1 MKRFLIS
8 LIAILVSITAFGQWV
23 SPGNGTL
30 YTMDSISIIAPAAV
44 SNSQNGQFQI
54 HQDITISANDT
65 LFLESQTND
74 ILIDN
79 GITITI
85 NGAIMTENR
94 VNRLYITGD
103 STGTSFFT
111 LSLGNAAT
119 ANFSNVVF
127 QYGQKIQL
135 LNSGQVVFY
144 NCEFSNFSDAVI
156 NYMNCNPTIQNSYF
170 HDNQKAAVTS
180 AVNTAGSPKIISN
193 HFYNNDLSN
202 ANIPQINIGP
212 GDQDTII
219 ILGNYIQGVAQ
230 NMSGGIGIMNM
241 GASNTVLL
249 LSGNVIENN
258 RYGYTQNGTNIYAI
272 IEDNIIRNNN
282 LETNPNNGG
291 SGISI
296 YGSTTSCGA
305 KLRRNLIHGNL
316 WGITAIYNHNIDMG
330 TAEDPGGNVLYDNG
344 NNNVEYE
351 LYNNSSCNMSAIG
364 NYWGNNDATH
374 AEDVIYHQTDNSSY
388 GLVTYNPVMEL
399 YPDMLDFRI
408 LVCNNP
414 QITNFYD
421 EDIVFSFSEYGD
433 TLFYFFGCAV
443 PELSS
448 IVPTVTIPFG
458 VSCSPNPEEIVNLYN
473 AVTYTLTTPHG
484 TSKDWVVVAYIGG
497 GVDEH
502 NEISVSIVQN
512 PIINNILH
520 LRNESGKAIAV
531 EVHSITGQLVYQAES
546 ADNNVSV
553 ITSDWKKGMYLITVS
568 QDGKR
573 KNFKVVNL

>member
-1 MKRFLIS
+1 MKRFFCLLVATI
-8 LIAILVSITAFGQWV
+8 VSITAFGQWV
-23 SPGNGTL
+23 SPGNGTNYNL
-30 YTMDSISIIAPAAV
+30 SSLCVAAYGAV
-44 SNSQNGQFQI
+44 SMSQSGHYQI
-54 HQDITISANDT
+54 HQDITISANDI
-65 LFLESQTND
+65 LYLESGATD
-74 ILIDN
+74 IQIDN
-79 GITITI
+79 GVTITI

-94 VNRLYITGD
+94 TNRLYITGD

-111 LSLGNAAT
+111 LCLGNAAT
-119 ANFSNVVF
+119 ANLSNVVF

-135 LNSGQVVFY
+135 LNSGQVVFD
-144 NCEFSNFSDAVI
+144 NCEFTNFSDAVI
-156 NYMNCNPTIQNSYF
+156 NYMNCNPTIQNCYF

-180 AVNTAGSPKIISN
+180 AVNTTGSPKILSN

-202 ANIPQINIGP
+202 ANVPQINIGP

-219 ILGNYIQGVAQ
+219 IMGNYIEGVAQ

-249 LSGNVIENN
+249 VKGNVIENN

-296 YGSTTSCGA
+296 YGSTTTCGA

-351 LYNNSSCNMSAIG
+351 LYNNSSCNMSAVG
-364 NYWGNNDATH
+364 NYWGDNDASH
-374 AEDVIYHQTDNSSY
+374 AEDVIYHQNDNSSY
-388 GLVTYNPVMEL
+388 GLVTYTPIMEIEPKFL
-399 YPDMLDFRI
+399 YFI
-408 LVCNNP
+408 VY
-414 QITNFYD
+414 IYD
-421 EDIVFSFSEYGD
+421 DNTGFQDIVFDLSQDSDTIYGTYYGEPD
-433 TLFYFFGCAV
+433 MAFEQISPNVGM
-443 PELSS
+443 PMG
-448 IVPTVTIPFG
+448 VT
-458 VSCSPNPEEIVNLYN
+458 CSPEPDNPQNFNQPVS
-473 AVTYTLTTPHG
+473 YTLTTPHG
-484 TSKDWVVVAYIGG
+484 TSRTYVAVINFTEAVEDYETMPVTLSPNPVSGG
-497 GVDEH
+497 H
-502 NEISVSIVQN
+502 FT
-512 PIINNILH
+512 LH
-520 LRNESGKAIAV
+520 NESGKSISV

-546 ADNNVSV
+546 AEGSFSVS
-553 ITSDWKKGMYLITVS
+553 TSDWEKGIYLVTVS

-573 KNFKVVNL
+573 KIFKVVNL

>member
-65 LFLESQTND
+65 LFLEIQTND

-156 NYMNCNPTIQNSYF
+156 NYMNCNPTIQNCYF
-170 HDNQKAAVTS
+170 HDNQKAAIAS

-193 HFYNNDLSN
+193 YFQNNDLSN
-202 ANIPQINIGP
+202 ANVPQINIGP
-212 GDQDTII
+212 GTEDTIVI
-219 ILGNYIQGVAQ
+219 MGNYIEGVAQ

-241 GASNTVLL
+241 GASNTILL

-296 YGSTTSCGA
+296 YGSTTTCGA

-374 AEDVIYHQTDNSSY
+374 AEDVIYHQTDNSSF

-443 PELSS
+443 PDLSS

-553 ITSDWKKGMYLITVS
+553 ITSDWKKGMYLVTVS

>member
-1 MKRFLIS
+1 MKRFFCLLVATI
-8 LIAILVSITAFGQWV
+8 VSITAFGQWV
-23 SPGNGTL
+23 SPGNGTNYNL
-30 YTMDSISIIAPAAV
+30 SSLCIAAYGAV
-44 SNSQNGQFQI
+44 SMSQSGHYQI
-54 HQDITISANDT
+54 HQDITISANDI
-65 LFLESQTND
+65 LYLESGATD
-74 ILIDN
+74 IQIDN
-79 GITITI
+79 GVTITI

-127 QYGQKIQL
+127 QYGQQIQL
-135 LNSGQVVFY
+135 LNSGQVLFD
-144 NCEFSNFSDAVI
+144 NCVFSNFNDAVI
-156 NYMNCNPTIQNSYF
+156 NYMNCNPTIQNCYF
-170 HDNQKAAVTS
+170 HDNQKAAITS
-180 AVNTAGSPKIISN
+180 AVNTAGSPKIIGN
-193 HFYNNDLSN
+193 YFQNNDLSN
-202 ANIPQINIGP
+202 ANVPQINIGP

-219 ILGNYIQGVAQ
+219 IVGNHIEGVAQ

-241 GASNTVLL
+241 GSSNTVLL
-249 LSGNVIENN
+249 VKDNVIENN

-305 KLRRNLIHGNL
+305 KIRRNLIHGNL

-344 NNNVEYE
+344 NNDIEYE

-364 NYWGNNDATH
+364 NYWGNNDVSH

-388 GLVTYNPVMEL
+388 GLVTYSPIMEIEPKFLYFSLMLNNSDPVQEL
-399 YPDMLDFRI
+399 VFDLSQDSDTIVATYNGGYELFFDQIRPHVVLPMGVTCSPEPD
-408 LVCNNP
+408 NP
-414 QITNFYD
+414 QNFNM
-421 EDIVFSFSEYGD
+421 
-433 TLFYFFGCAV
+433 
-443 PELSS
+443 P
-448 IVPTVTIPFG
+448 
-458 VSCSPNPEEIVNLYN
+458 VN
-473 AVTYTLTTPHG
+473 YTLTTPHG
-484 TSKDWVVVAYIGG
+484 SSRTYVAVIDFAEAVTDHETIPVTLSPNPVSGG
-497 GVDEH
+497 
-502 NEISVSIVQN
+502 QFT
-512 PIINNILH
+512 
-520 LRNESGKAIAV
+520 LRNESGKSIAV

-546 ADNNVSV
+546 TDESYSVS
-553 ITSDWKKGMYLITVS
+553 TSDWKKGIYLVTVS

>member
-1 MKRFLIS
+1 
-8 LIAILVSITAFGQWV
+8 
-23 SPGNGTL
+23 
-30 YTMDSISIIAPAAV
+30 
-44 SNSQNGQFQI
+44 
-54 HQDITISANDT
+54 
-65 LFLESQTND
+65 
-74 ILIDN
+74 
-79 GITITI
+79 
-85 NGAIMTENR
+85 
-94 VNRLYITGD
+94 
-103 STGTSFFT
+103 
-111 LSLGNAAT
+111 
-119 ANFSNVVF
+119 
-127 QYGQKIQL
+127 
-135 LNSGQVVFY
+135 
-144 NCEFSNFSDAVI
+144 
-156 NYMNCNPTIQNSYF
+156 
-170 HDNQKAAVTS
+170 
-180 AVNTAGSPKIISN
+180 
-193 HFYNNDLSN
+193 
-202 ANIPQINIGP
+202 
-212 GDQDTII
+212 
-219 ILGNYIQGVAQ
+219 
-230 NMSGGIGIMNM
+230 
-241 GASNTVLL
+241 
-249 LSGNVIENN
+249 
-258 RYGYTQNGTNIYAI
+258 
-272 IEDNIIRNNN
+272 
-282 LETNPNNGG
+282 
-291 SGISI
+291 
-296 YGSTTSCGA
+296 
-305 KLRRNLIHGNL
+305 
-316 WGITAIYNHNIDMG
+316 
-330 TAEDPGGNVLYDNG
+330 
-344 NNNVEYE
+344 
-351 LYNNSSCNMSAIG
+351 MSAIG

-443 PELSS
+443 PDLSS

-546 ADNNVSV
+546 ADNNFTVT
-553 ITSDWKKGMYLITVS
+553 TSDWNKGIYLVTVS

>member
-156 NYMNCNPTIQNSYF
+156 NYMNCNPTIQNCYF
-170 HDNQKAAVTS
+170 HDNQKAAIAS

-241 GASNTVLL
+241 GASNTILL

-296 YGSTTSCGA
+296 YGSTTTCGA

-374 AEDVIYHQTDNSSY
+374 AEDVIYHQTDNSSF

-443 PELSS
+443 PDLSS

-553 ITSDWKKGMYLITVS
+553 ITSDWKKGMYLVTVS

>member
-1 MKRFLIS
+1 MKRFFCLLVATI
-8 LIAILVSITAFGQWV
+8 VSITAFGQWV
-23 SPGNGTL
+23 SPGNGTNYNL
-30 YTMDSISIIAPAAV
+30 SSLCVAAYGAV
-44 SNSQNGQFQI
+44 SMPQSGYYQI
-54 HQDITISANDT
+54 HQDITISANDI
-65 LFLESQTND
+65 LYLESGATD
-74 ILIDN
+74 IQIDN
-79 GITITI
+79 GVNITI

-94 VNRLYITGD
+94 TNRLYITGD

-111 LSLGNAAT
+111 LCLGNAAT
-119 ANFSNVVF
+119 ANLSNVVF

-135 LNSGQVVFY
+135 LNSGQVVFD
-144 NCEFSNFSDAVI
+144 NCEFTNFSDAVI
-156 NYMNCNPTIQNSYF
+156 NYMNCNPTIQNCYF

-180 AVNTAGSPKIISN
+180 AVNTTGSPKILSN

-202 ANIPQINIGP
+202 ANVPQINIGP

-219 ILGNYIQGVAQ
+219 IMGNYIEGVAQ

-249 LSGNVIENN
+249 VKGNVIENN

-296 YGSTTSCGA
+296 YGSTTTCGA

-351 LYNNSSCNMSAIG
+351 LYNNSSCNMSAVG
-364 NYWGNNDATH
+364 NYWGSNDATH
-374 AEDVIYHQTDNSSY
+374 AEDVIYHQNDNSSF
-388 GLVTYNPVMEL
+388 GLVTYTPIMEIEPKFL
-399 YPDMLDFRI
+399 YFI
-408 LVCNNP
+408 VY
-414 QITNFYD
+414 IYD
-421 EDIVFSFSEYGD
+421 DNTGFQDIVFDLSQDSDTIYGTYYGEPD
-433 TLFYFFGCAV
+433 MAFEQISPNVGM
-443 PELSS
+443 PMG
-448 IVPTVTIPFG
+448 VT
-458 VSCSPNPEEIVNLYN
+458 CSPEPDNPQNFNQPVS
-473 AVTYTLTTPHG
+473 YTLTTPHG
-484 TSKDWVVVAYIGG
+484 TSRTYVAVINFTEAVEDYETMLVTLSPNPVSGG
-497 GVDEH
+497 YFT
-502 NEISVSIVQN
+502 
-512 PIINNILH
+512 LH
-520 LRNESGKAIAV
+520 NESGKAIAV

-553 ITSDWKKGMYLITVS
+553 ITSDWKKGMYLVTVS

-573 KNFKVVNL
+573 KTFKVVN

>member
-65 LFLESQTND
+65 FFLESQTND

-241 GASNTVLL
+241 GASNTILL

-296 YGSTTSCGA
+296 YGSTTTCGA

-374 AEDVIYHQTDNSSY
+374 AEDVIYHQTDNSSF

-443 PELSS
+443 PDLSS

-553 ITSDWKKGMYLITVS
+553 ITSDWKKGMYLVTVS

>member
-1 MKRFLIS
+1 MKRFFS
-8 LIAILVSITAFGQWV
+8 LLVATIVSITAFGQWV
-23 SPGNGTL
+23 SPGNGTNYNL
-30 YTMDSISIIAPAAV
+30 SSLCIAAYGAV
-44 SNSQNGQFQI
+44 NMSQSGHYQI
-54 HQDITISANDT
+54 HQDITISANDI
-65 LFLESQTND
+65 LYLESGATD
-74 ILIDN
+74 IQIDN
-79 GITITI
+79 GVTITI

-94 VNRLYITGD
+94 VNSLHITGD
-103 STGTSFFT
+103 STGTSFFM
-111 LSLGNAAT
+111 LCLGNAAT
-119 ANFSNVVF
+119 ANLSNVVF

-135 LNSGQVVFY
+135 LNSGQVVFD
-144 NCEFSNFSDAVI
+144 NCEFTNFSDAVI
-156 NYMNCNPTIQNSYF
+156 NYMNCNPTIQNCYF

-180 AVNTAGSPKIISN
+180 AVNTTGSPKILSN

-202 ANIPQINIGP
+202 ANVPQINIGP

-219 ILGNYIQGVAQ
+219 IMGNYIEGVAQ

-249 LSGNVIENN
+249 VKGNVIENN

-296 YGSTTSCGA
+296 YGSTTTCGA

-351 LYNNSSCNMSAIG
+351 LYNNSSCNMSAVG
-364 NYWGNNDATH
+364 NYWGDNDASH
-374 AEDVIYHQTDNSSY
+374 AEDVIYHQNDNSSY

-408 LVCNNP
+408 LVSNNP

-443 PELSS
+443 PDLSS

-502 NEISVSIVQN
+502 NDISVSIVQN
-512 PIINNILH
+512 PIINNIIH
-520 LRNESGKAIAV
+520 LRNESGKSISV

-546 ADNNVSV
+546 TEESFSVS
-553 ITSDWKKGMYLITVS
+553 TSDWEKGIYLVTVS

-573 KNFKVVNL
+573 KIFKVVNL

>member
-1 MKRFLIS
+1 MKRIFS
-8 LIAILVSITAFGQWV
+8 LFVVTIVSLTAFGQWV
-23 SPGNGTL
+23 SPGNGTS
-30 YTMDSISIIAPAAV
+30 YTMASISTIAPAAV
-44 SNSQNGQFQI
+44 SNLQNGQFQI
-54 HQDITISANDT
+54 HQNITISANDT

-85 NGAIMTENR
+85 NGAIMNENR

-170 HDNQKAAVTS
+170 HNNQKAAVTS
-180 AVNTAGSPKIISN
+180 AVNTAGSPKILSN

-219 ILGNYIQGVAQ
+219 IMGNYIQGLAQ

-249 LSGNVIENN
+249 VKGNIIENN

-296 YGSTTSCGA
+296 YGSTTTCGA

-351 LYNNSSCNMSAIG
+351 LYNNSSCNMSATG
-364 NYWGNNDATH
+364 NYWGSNDATH

-443 PELSS
+443 PDLSS

-520 LRNESGKAIAV
+520 LRNESGKSIAV

-546 ADNNVSV
+546 TDESISVS
-553 ITSDWKKGMYLITVS
+553 TSNWKKGMYLVTVS

>member
-135 LNSGQVVFY
+135 LSSGQVVFY

-249 LSGNVIENN
+249 VSGNIIENN

-296 YGSTTSCGA
+296 YGSTTTCGA

-443 PELSS
+443 PDLSS

-546 ADNNVSV
+546 ADNNFTVT
-553 ITSDWKKGMYLITVS
+553 TSDWNKGIYLVTVS

>member
-1 MKRFLIS
+1 MKRVFSLFL
-8 LIAILVSITAFGQWV
+8 AIIVSITVFGQWV

-30 YTMDSISIIAPAAV
+30 YTMASLSTIAPTAV
-44 SNSQNGQFQI
+44 SNPQNGEYWIQQN
-54 HQDITISANDT
+54 ITISANDT
-65 LFLESQTND
+65 LFLESTANNIFIQSNA
-74 ILIDN
+74 
-79 GITITI
+79 ITF

-127 QYGQKIQL
+127 QYGQQIQL
-135 LNSGQVVFY
+135 LNSGQVVFD
-144 NCEFSNFSDAVI
+144 NCEFSNFTDAVI

-180 AVNTAGSPKIISN
+180 AVNTAGSPKILSN

-202 ANIPQINIGP
+202 ANVPQINIGP

-219 ILGNYIQGVAQ
+219 IMGNYIQGVAQ

-249 LSGNVIENN
+249 LKGNAIENN

-296 YGSTTSCGA
+296 YGSTTTCGA
-305 KLRRNLIHGNL
+305 KIRRNLIHGNL

-364 NYWGNNDATH
+364 NYWGSNDVSH

-388 GLVTYNPVMEL
+388 GLVTYNPIMEIEPKFL
-399 YPDMLDFRI
+399 SFRI
-408 LVCNNP
+408 IYDDYLGSVQELVFDLSQDNDTIVAYYEFDCVHVLPDLLRPIVEVPLGVTCSPEPDNP
-414 QITNFYD
+414 QNFNQ
-421 EDIVFSFSEYGD
+421 
-433 TLFYFFGCAV
+433 
-443 PELSS
+443 P
-448 IVPTVTIPFG
+448 
-458 VSCSPNPEEIVNLYN
+458 VS
-473 AVTYTLTTPHG
+473 YTLTTPHG
-484 TSKDWVVVAYIGG
+484 TSRTYVAIVNYVGAVTDHETMPVTLFPNPVSGG
-497 GVDEH
+497 
-502 NEISVSIVQN
+502 QFT
-512 PIINNILH
+512 
-520 LRNESGKAIAV
+520 LRNESGKSIAV
-531 EVHSITGQLVYQAES
+531 EVHSITGQLVYQAEGAEES
-546 ADNNVSV
+546 FSVS
-553 ITSDWKKGMYLITVS
+553 TSDWQKGIYLVTVS

-573 KNFKVVNL
+573 KTFKVVNL

>member
-65 LFLESQTND
+65 LFLESQTYD

-156 NYMNCNPTIQNSYF
+156 NYMNCNPTIQNCYF
-170 HDNQKAAVTS
+170 HDNQKAAIAS

-193 HFYNNDLSN
+193 YFQNNDLSN
-202 ANIPQINIGP
+202 ANVPQINIGP
-212 GDQDTII
+212 GTEDTIVI
-219 ILGNYIQGVAQ
+219 MGNYIEGVAQ

-241 GASNTVLL
+241 GASNTILL

-296 YGSTTSCGA
+296 YGSTTTCGA

-374 AEDVIYHQTDNSSY
+374 AEDVIYHQTDNSSF
-388 GLVTYNPVMEL
+388 GLVTYSPIMEIEPKFL
-399 YPDMLDFRI
+399 YFI
-408 LVCNNP
+408 VY
-414 QITNFYD
+414 IYD
-421 EDIVFSFSEYGD
+421 DNTGYQDIVFDLSQDSDTIYGTYNGEPD
-433 TLFYFFGCAV
+433 MVFEQIRPHVGLPLGVTCS
-443 PELSS
+443 PELDN
-448 IVPTVTIPFG
+448 PQDFTQP
-458 VSCSPNPEEIVNLYN
+458 VS
-473 AVTYTLTTPHG
+473 YTLTTPHG
-484 TSKDWVVVAYIGG
+484 TSRTYVAVINFTEAVEDYETVPVTLSPNPVSGG
-497 GVDEH
+497 
-502 NEISVSIVQN
+502 QFT
-512 PIINNILH
+512 LH
-520 LRNESGKAIAV
+520 NESGKAIAV

-553 ITSDWKKGMYLITVS
+553 ITSDWKKGMYLVTVS